1 MKDSELDILGLFP
14 SFHSERFGGVQTS
27 GREAW
32 QGIVSRIGERR
43 SNALYYEA
51 GSSKARA
58 VLQAIRNR
66 KSAKVVLVWHLHLLK
81 LLPFLDS
88 STARVILFL
97 HGIEAW
103 LKQDSLTQ
111 FFLRKVD
118 LILSNS
124 DHTWSRFLT
133 CNTNFQSVPHRTVH
147 LGAGSCLG
155 AATPGPALPPAVL
168 MVGRLNKSENYKGH
182 RQMIE
187 AWPLVLERVPEAQLW
202 IAGDGDL
209 RPSLERLASEC
220 ALNQS
225 VRFYGQV
232 SDAEKEQLIAQ
243 CRCLALPS
251 SGEGFGL
258 VYLEAMRI
266 GRPCLVSTLD
276 AGREVVNPPEAGLA
290 VDPGDPRGIADALHR
305 MLTPGTEWDQ
315 WSARARSR
323 YENRFTSERFQQRL
337 LTALFET

>member
-1 MKDSELDILGLFP
+1 MVFAWTQFAASRRGARGGHGEPRRQHLCRDRRQQVPGTPSAETRRVFALSRSRRTKCVKDSELDIVGLFP
-14 SFHSERFGGVQTS
+14 SFDSERFGGVQAS

-58 VLQAIRNR
+58 VLRAIRNR
-66 KSAKVVLVWHLHLLK
+66 KSANVVLVWHLHLLK

-111 FFLRKVD
+111 FVLRKVD

-124 DHTWSRFLT
+124 GHTWGVFLT
-133 CNTNFQSVPHRTVH
+133 CSPSFQSVPHQTVH

-155 AATPGPALPPAVL
+155 AATPRPAQAPAVL

-182 RQMIE
+182 RD
-187 AWPLVLERVPEAQLW
+187 RKST
-202 IAGDGDL
+202 
-209 RPSLERLASEC
+209 RSE
-220 ALNQS
+220 
-225 VRFYGQV
+225 
-232 SDAEKEQLIAQ
+232 E
-243 CRCLALPS
+243 
-251 SGEGFGL
+251 
-258 VYLEAMRI
+258 
-266 GRPCLVSTLD
+266 
-276 AGREVVNPPEAGLA
+276 
-290 VDPGDPRGIADALHR
+290 H
-305 MLTPGTEWDQ
+305 
-315 WSARARSR
+315 
-323 YENRFTSERFQQRL
+323 TSELQSRFGI
-337 LTALFET
+337 